1 MKYRRA
7 DLRRVGGH
15 LSGQDDHA
23 KYLERWAATYNLLRT
38 VPDDSRFEMD
48 YWGVPKSSSQCGTA
62 ACAAGHDML
71 HPWFR
76 RRGILTNGCRINGK
90 DLLFQNHLWFGT
102 RADCPFSPE
111 LSREAL
117 GLRTTAEF
125 IDIDPDDGLIIASRI
140 TPKAE
145 SEVVMAWMLRTWPKE
160 AVAAAVK
167 KTAGVKY
174 DMEAVHRF
182 TPWNN
187 KRAKQLNTLYW

>member
-7 DLRRVGGH
+7 DLDRVFGDA
-15 LSGQDDHA
+15 LSDQSEDK
-23 KYLERWAATYNLLRT
+23 KYLEQWAATYNLLRT
-38 VPDDSRFEMD
+38 VPDDSRFKMD
-48 YWGVPKSSSQCGTA
+48 YWGIPSSRSKCGTS

-76 RRGILTNGCRINGK
+76 KRGILKDACKINGEE
-90 DLLFQNHLWFGT
+90 LLFRNYAWFGT
-102 RADCPFSPE
+102 SFDCPFNPE
-111 LSREAL
+111 IGWEAL
-117 GLRTTAEF
+117 GLQARGEF
-125 IDIDPDDGLIIASRI
+125 NHEGDWIGPDRI

-145 SEVVMAWMLRTWPKE
+145 AEVVMAWMLRTWPKE

-167 KTAGVKY
+167 KTSDVKY

-187 KRAKQLNTLYW
+187 KRAKQLNTLNW